1 MTSKDSPYARNL
13 IDALVK
19 TFVMFIGE
27 IDELSFADLSNYT
40 IRNPK
45 PNIVYLSDTNVTY
58 NVTFGSDVEV
68 VWDKVPYS
76 IKVQIVLGQLVFI
89 AFVFL
94 FVIVILNLL
103 NAVAIGDIQV
113 TNELSHRLIRNSKD
127 ILVDFTLN

>member
-45 PNIVYLSDTNVTY
+45 QNIVYLNDTNVTY
-58 NVTFGSDVEV
+58 NVAFGSDVEV
-68 VWDKVPYS
+68 DWDNVPDS
-76 IKVQIVLGQLVFI
+76 VKVQIVLGQLVFI

-113 TNELSHRLIRNSKD
+113 TNNFPI
-127 ILVDFTLN
+127 VW

>member
-1 MTSKDSPYARNL
+1 MSCFFPAMSSKDGPYARNL

-45 PNIVYLSDTNVTY
+45 QNIVYLNDTNVTY
-58 NVTFGSDVEV
+58 NVAFGSDVEV
-68 VWDKVPYS
+68 DWDIVPDS

-113 TNELSHRLIRNSKD
+113 TNNFPI
-127 ILVDFTLN
+127 V